1 MQSTTS
7 QTPQVTMPSQKP
19 TPPSFGYLIV
29 GRPMEAKFQSIGQYF
44 HVSYLPYQTSE
55 NAVET
60 LMGKDIC
67 LWLGGK
73 HFFFL
78 PLYDFEEL
86 RLIGHSLDA
95 VDTEILAYIIW
106 PGAGILIL
114 GEGLNSGKPSRMVKL
129 GVQSGSFESGGSN
142 ANIIMQELLYLGP
155 RPCVLFVRSLMQEDF
170 LQEEA
175 ARLSFRKRAVDW
187 VCDLEGFLDAA
198 ALSGNAVQSSQIHH
212 WHRKVMIGLQT
223 ADRTSFLF
231 DPTRFLVGML
241 KHLHQTL
248 LRVNHLDVNKMSK
261 TGGPV
266 NPRYDGVVV
275 P

>member
-1 MQSTTS
+1 MQSTTP
-7 QTPQVTMPSQKP
+7 QTTTPSRKP
-19 TPPSFGYLIV
+19 ISPSFGYLIV
-29 GRPMEAKFQSIGQYF
+29 GRPLEAKFQSIGQYF

-60 LMGKDIC
+60 LTGKDIC
-67 LWLGGK
+67 LWLG
-73 HFFFL
+73 
-78 PLYDFEEL
+78 
-86 RLIGHSLDA
+86 DA
-95 VDTEILAYIIW
+95 VDTEILGYIIW
-106 PGAGILIL
+106 PGEGILTL

-129 GVQSGSFESGGSN
+129 GAQSGSFESGGSN

-175 ARLSFRKRAVDW
+175 ARLSFRKRAVEW
-187 VCDLEGFLDAA
+187 VCDLESFLDAA
-198 ALSGNAVQSSQIHH
+198 ALSGDAVQSSQIHH

-248 LRVNHLDVNKMSK
+248 LSVNRLDVNKMSK

-266 NPRYDGVVV
+266 LVPMCFVRSWKENVVDASTNDLTV
-275 P
+275 IHAMMAM